1 MKKSSSNNENNHK
14 NMDAMKIAN
23 SIPMWLACALPVA
36 FVILQA
42 VLFARGAYKSGKKL
56 GLNDKQMKKAMK
68 SSAVT
73 SIGPSI
79 VVLSAMLSL
88 LVSVG
93 GPIGWMRLSM
103 IGSVMFE
110 SIAAGLGTS
119 AVGVQLGTDTLTP
132 EALGMAVWTMI
143 LCSIGWALFA
153 TFSANKMD
161 KIEKKVSRGNTGT
174 LTTIASCAIIGVFSA
189 MCASHLSK
197 PFYSMM
203 MKADQITMSGA
214 WKNALACVLGA
225 VIMFV
230 LTKVANKKEIGWLKE
245 WSLTITIGAIL
256 GTSVLSMLPDTIKAA
271 LNYLLPALFGALLVQ
286 FGMKMKKHSVIM
298 VVFAII
304 LYFMIGMGYFNWLPG
319 ASNWLGTLGCVFV
332 SIAIGMATLKN
343 ATKE

>member
-1 MKKSSSNNENNHK
+1 
-14 NMDAMKIAN
+14 MDAMKIAN

-119 AVGVQLGTDTLTP
+119 AGRGTAWNGHINTRSFRNGSLDHDPLLYRMGVIRN
-132 EALGMAVWTMI
+132 I
-143 LCSIGWALFA
+143 L
-153 TFSANKMD
+153 
-161 KIEKKVSRGNTGT
+161 
-174 LTTIASCAIIGVFSA
+174 
-189 MCASHLSK
+189 
-197 PFYSMM
+197 
-203 MKADQITMSGA
+203 
-214 WKNALACVLGA
+214 
-225 VIMFV
+225 
-230 LTKVANKKEIGWLKE
+230 
-245 WSLTITIGAIL
+245 
-256 GTSVLSMLPDTIKAA
+256 
-271 LNYLLPALFGALLVQ
+271 
-286 FGMKMKKHSVIM
+286 
-298 VVFAII
+298 
-304 LYFMIGMGYFNWLPG
+304 
-319 ASNWLGTLGCVFV
+319 
-332 SIAIGMATLKN
+332 
-343 ATKE
+343 

>member
-1 MKKSSSNNENNHK
+1 
-14 NMDAMKIAN
+14 MDAMKIAN

-119 AVGVQLGTDTLTP
+119 AVGHINTRSFRNGSLDHDPLLYRMGVIRN
-132 EALGMAVWTMI
+132 I
-143 LCSIGWALFA
+143 LC
-153 TFSANKMD
+153 K
-161 KIEKKVSRGNTGT
+161 
-174 LTTIASCAIIGVFSA
+174 
-189 MCASHLSK
+189 
-197 PFYSMM
+197 
-203 MKADQITMSGA
+203 
-214 WKNALACVLGA
+214 
-225 VIMFV
+225 
-230 LTKVANKKEIGWLKE
+230 
-245 WSLTITIGAIL
+245 
-256 GTSVLSMLPDTIKAA
+256 
-271 LNYLLPALFGALLVQ
+271 
-286 FGMKMKKHSVIM
+286 
-298 VVFAII
+298 
-304 LYFMIGMGYFNWLPG
+304 
-319 ASNWLGTLGCVFV
+319 
-332 SIAIGMATLKN
+332 
-343 ATKE
+343 